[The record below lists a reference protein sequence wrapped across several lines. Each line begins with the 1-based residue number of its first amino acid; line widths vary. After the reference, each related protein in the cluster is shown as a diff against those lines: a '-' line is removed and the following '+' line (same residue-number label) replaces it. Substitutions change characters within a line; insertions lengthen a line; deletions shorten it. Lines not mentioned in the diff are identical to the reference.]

1 MAVAKD
7 VASDFFF
14 FYLAFKYQ
22 IFDSDMENKF
32 LPGIAQMHSV
42 KSTISLHKPNIPT

>member
-1 MAVAKD
+1 MALAKD

-14 FYLAFKYQ
+14 LIYLAFKYQ

-32 LPGIAQMHSV
+32 LPGTAQ
-42 KSTISLHKPNIPT
+42 KPP